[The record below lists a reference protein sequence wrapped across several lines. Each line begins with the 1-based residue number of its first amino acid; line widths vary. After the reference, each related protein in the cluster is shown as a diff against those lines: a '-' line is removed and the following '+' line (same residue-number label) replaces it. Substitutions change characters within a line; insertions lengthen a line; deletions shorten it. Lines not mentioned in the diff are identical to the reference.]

1 MKDGQV
7 GPLIELTNGFH
18 VIKLVHRDHAGQ
30 QPFDE
35 KTQTRIR
42 EKLRDE
48 TSQRELKR
56 LLNELK
62 YKARIE
68 YARSAP

>member
-1 MKDGQV
+1 MATAARSAAAGSRGALFQMKDGQV

-42 EKLRDE
+42 EKLRG
-48 TSQRELKR
+48 RNLP
-56 LLNELK
+56 
-62 YKARIE
+62 A
-68 YARSAP
+68 